1 MQKVTRKNWL
11 QLCFPVQWDL
21 CGVANPAHYINLL
34 LTFASRRIEEGFHF
48 LIQPNPIHIFS
59 FTKHVARRGLRTLR
73 LLLYCG
79 SDRNEGGMNLLFCSL
94 DQRGCSCLHRSVCRT
109 SADRHTPPCKYRF
122 RELNMTS

>member
-11 QLCFPVQWDL
+11 QLRFPVQWDL
-21 CGVANPAHYINLL
+21 CRAAPAHYINPL
-34 LTFASRRIEEGFHF
+34 LTFASLRIEEGFHF

-59 FTKHVARRGLRTLR
+59 FTKHVTRQGLCTLR

-79 SDRNEGGMNLLFCSL
+79 SDRNEGSMNLLFCSL

-109 SADRHTPPCKYRF
+109 SAGKHTPPCKYNF
-122 RELNMTS
+122 GELNMTS